1 MKKIGIITYHSAYNY
16 GSVLQA
22 YATQYAV
29 KKLGYDSEIINYR
42 MKEQRTSYALYRMN
56 CGMKSLLK
64 DLMQFPVQDKRKQRV
79 EKFEFFINTKLSL
92 SKECSDLDEIEKIWN
107 DYPII
112 ISGSDQIW
120 NKHSLEMEHNDIKFM
135 YPYLLKGYSGKKVS
149 YASSIAN
156 MSDQE
161 LEMIL
166 FDIKKFDYIAMRELE
181 SAKKMTNILDRKIEA
196 VVDPTFLLRK
206 EEWIDN
212 MNIQES
218 KDKDKYIL
226 YYSLGGIQ
234 PLKENTTVLR
244 KIAQSKGLKIKIVT
258 PFAYIKMDDEIIE
271 MHPEIG
277 PEEFLELIYNA
288 RMVVTNSYHGT
299 ILAVNLN
306 KDVYSLCENFGSE
319 FRKTD
324 ILKRIGLEDRII
336 YDINSLYNDYE
347 KINYSKVNAVLEFLI
362 NNSYGYLKGAL
373 ANAQG
378 K

>member
-1 MKKIGIITYHSAYNY
+1 
-16 GSVLQA
+16 
-22 YATQYAV
+22 
-29 KKLGYDSEIINYR
+29 
-42 MKEQRTSYALYRMN
+42 MN

-324 ILKRIGLEDRII
+324 ILKRKITYREYPAQTLMEGNWTAFESVKPHSCRD
-336 YDINSLYNDYE
+336 DFFALYSKKGGVE
-347 KINYSKVNAVLEFLI
+347 AINYFFKPSIKNWLGYYKMRFL
-362 NNSYGYLKGAL
+362 
-373 ANAQG
+373 G
-378 K
+378 KER